1 MRKFSKRLTIITIII
16 SLFSCSTSEPEPT
29 FCLHT
34 ADFHNQLDYD
44 IYNFILEKYY
54 SDSDVVIIRQ
64 KVNYTLSPY
73 FYYHEFYDDIK
84 QNMPK
89 VDTTAY
95 LNFIS
100 INDSINYLD
109 NSFKLKTS
117 TVKLISESEYDYF
130 FDKGHDTWIYF
141 YRKYPKSV
149 GLIELSRIGLNK
161 EKTQAVVELLDSKGW
176 TGSRGYMYFISIE
189 KNNWVVTNTKLTRT
203 NF

>member
-1 MRKFSKRLTIITIII
+1 MRKFSKILTILTIVI
-16 SLFSCSTSEPEPT
+16 SLFNCSSSEPEPT
-29 FCLHT
+29 FSLHT

-54 SDSDVVIIRQ
+54 SDSALVIIRQ

-109 NSFKLKTS
+109 NSFKLRTS
-117 TVKLISESEYDYF
+117 TVKLISENEWDYY

-141 YRKYPKSV
+141 YRKYPKS
-149 GLIELSRIGLNK
+149 GGIIELSRIGFNK
-161 EKTQAVVELLDSKGW
+161 EMNQAILEVLLDKGW
-176 TGSRGYMYFISIE
+176 TGSRGYIYFITKE
-189 KNNWVVTNTKLTRT
+189 NNNWVVTNTKLTRT

>member
-1 MRKFSKRLTIITIII
+1 
-16 SLFSCSTSEPEPT
+16 
-29 FCLHT
+29 
-34 ADFHNQLDYD
+34 
-44 IYNFILEKYY
+44 
-54 SDSDVVIIRQ
+54 
-64 KVNYTLSPY
+64 
-73 FYYHEFYDDIK
+73 
-84 QNMPK
+84 MPK

-141 YRKYPKSV
+141 YRKYPKSA

-161 EKTQAVVELLDSKGW
+161 EKTQAIVELWDSKGW
-176 TGSRGYMYFISIE
+176 TGSRAYIYILVKE
-189 KNNWVVTNTKLTRT
+189 NNNWTVTDTILTRT